1 MTATPGPRALDMD
14 AMSGPRA
21 LNLGLAARPCHE
33 SLIIKYKKN

>member
-1 MTATPGPRALDMD
+1 MDMTATPGPRALDMD

-33 SLIIKYKKN
+33 ILIIK